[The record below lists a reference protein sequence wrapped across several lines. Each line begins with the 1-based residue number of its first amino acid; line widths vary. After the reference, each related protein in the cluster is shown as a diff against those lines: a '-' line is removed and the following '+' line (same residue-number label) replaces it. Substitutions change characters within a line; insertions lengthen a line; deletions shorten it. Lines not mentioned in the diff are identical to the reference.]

1 MGSSSLNAEVNAF
14 ERFRIVR
21 RPEFL
26 ILWLE
31 IQVMHRPGKV
41 FGSFQSSLHER
52 FVDDNLGRDI
62 GQFATLP
69 GLNLLAHRLEVPLH
83 PINANRDAVDERERL
98 RVFREHGSKHTRRNV
113 SEFALP
119 FRRCSGPYISWSA
132 FYLCR
137 PGLRFARGTGPR
149 ASSTTAA

>member
-83 PINANRDAVDERERL
+83 PIN
-98 RVFREHGSKHTRRNV
+98 GSKHTRRNV